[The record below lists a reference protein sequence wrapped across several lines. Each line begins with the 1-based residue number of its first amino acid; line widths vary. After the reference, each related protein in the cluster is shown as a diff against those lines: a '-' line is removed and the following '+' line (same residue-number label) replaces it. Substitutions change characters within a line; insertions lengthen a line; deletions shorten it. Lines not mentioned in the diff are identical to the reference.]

1 MFHESSLSEVVMMK
15 ELEFDPT
22 NAEILEQFR
31 RIPAFSALEEQLVQE
46 VVRMSRIRKYEPGEY
61 LIREGEYDA
70 CVFFLV
76 KGELTITHKGLE
88 VGTIRRLG
96 DVFGE
101 MGIID
106 GSPRSAS
113 IQSVGDT
120 LCVALDASLFDHQ
133 AAQNKFMLQAILYRV
148 FCEVL
153 AVRLR
158 EMDRKLSELTA
169 QKG

>member
-1 MFHESSLSEVVMMK
+1 MMK

-22 NAEILEQFR
+22 NAETLAQFR
-31 RIPAFSALEEQLVQE
+31 KIPAFSSLDEKLIQE
-46 VVRMSRIRKYEPGEY
+46 VVAMSRMRKYEPDEF

-70 CVFFLV
+70 KVFFLV
-76 KGELTITHKGLE
+76 KGELRITHNGVE
-88 VGTIRRLG
+88 VGIIRRLG

-113 IQSVGDT
+113 IQALSPT
-120 LCVALDASLFDHQ
+120 LCVAVDASLFDRQ
-133 AAQNKFMLQAILYRV
+133 ALNDTFTVQAILYRI

-158 EMDRKLSELTA
+158 EMDKKLSELTA
-169 QKG
+169 KQG

>member
-1 MFHESSLSEVVMMK
+1 MK

-22 NAEILEQFR
+22 NAETLDQFR
-31 RIPAFSALEEQLVQE
+31 KIPAFSRLGETMVQE
-46 VVRMSRIRKYEPGEY
+46 LVRMSRMRKYEPGEI

-70 CVFFLV
+70 WVFFLI
-76 KGELTITHKGLE
+76 KGELKITHKGAE
-88 VGTIRRLG
+88 VGIIRRLG

-113 IQSVGDT
+113 IQAMSPT
-120 LCVALDASLFDHQ
+120 LCVAVDASLFDRQ
-133 AAQNKFMLQAILYRV
+133 AAQDKYMLQAILYRI

-158 EMDRKLSELTA
+158 KMDEKYSQRTGK
-169 QKG
+169 QG

>member
-1 MFHESSLSEVVMMK
+1 MMK
-15 ELEFDPT
+15 EHEFDPS
-22 NAEILEQFR
+22 NAETLDQFR
-31 RIPAFSALEEQLVQE
+31 KIPAFSSLEEKMVQE
-46 VVRMSRIRKYEPGEY
+46 VVSMSRMRKYDPGEFV
-61 LIREGEYDA
+61 IREGEFDA
-70 CVFFLV
+70 MVFFLV
-76 KGELTITHKGLE
+76 KGDLKITHQGVE

-113 IQSVGDT
+113 IQALSPT
-120 LCVALDASLFDHQ
+120 LCVAVDASLFDRQ
-133 AAQNKFMLQAILYRV
+133 TAKDTFTVQAILYRV

-158 EMDRKLSELTA
+158 EMDKKLSELTTKRAEA
-169 QKG
+169 QA

>member
-1 MFHESSLSEVVMMK
+1 MMK
-15 ELEFDPT
+15 EHEFDPT
-22 NAEILEQFR
+22 NAETLDQFR
-31 RIPAFSALEEQLVQE
+31 KIPAFSSLDEKMIQE
-46 VVRMSRIRKYEPGEY
+46 VVRMSRMRKYEPGEVI
-61 LIREGEYDA
+61 IREGDYDA
-70 CVFFLV
+70 RVFFLV
-76 KGELTITHKGLE
+76 KGDLRITLKGVE

-113 IQSVGDT
+113 IQALSPT
-120 LCVALDASLFDHQ
+120 LCVAVDASILDRQ
-133 AAQNKFMLQAILYRV
+133 TAKDTYMVQSILYRV

-158 EMDRKLSELTA
+158 EMDKKISELTTH
-169 QKG
+169 KD

>member
-1 MFHESSLSEVVMMK
+1 MEEPQRGARMK
-15 ELEFDPT
+15 EHEFDPT
-22 NAEILEQFR
+22 NAETLNQFR
-31 RIPAFSALEEQLVQE
+31 RIPAFSTLDEELIQE
-46 VVRMSRIRKYEPGEY
+46 VVRMSRMRKYEPGEFI
-61 LIREGEYDA
+61 IREGDYDA
-70 CVFFLV
+70 RVFFLV
-76 KGELTITHKGLE
+76 KGDLRITLKGVE

-113 IQSVGDT
+113 IQALSPT
-120 LCVALDASLFDHQ
+120 LCVAVDASLFDRQ
-133 AAQNKFMLQAILYRV
+133 TPKDTVVLQAVLYRI

-158 EMDRKLSELTA
+158 EMDKKLSELTVH
-169 QKG
+169 KD